1 MKRILNITLWVVILA
16 GIMVLLS
23 FINAEKKKITCKSFD
38 VVIEYHDSDPMI
50 SPGYVEEIVY
60 SDFDSLIGKKLSE
73 IDLTAIEKRVN
84 EIPFV
89 QSAEVYASLFGN
101 MKINAIQRQPILR
114 VINSKNKSFYIDKTG
129 AAVPVRSGFSC
140 RMVVASG
147 NIKLDYTDLENPNEE
162 KPLGA
167 DKKLI
172 DDLYI
177 LASYING
184 NEFLKAQ
191 IEQIYVSKS
200 KEFEL
205 VPKVG
210 RQVIYF
216 GGIDNMEKKFSNLI
230 AFYNKGINKK
240 GWDKYKSINLKFD
253 NQVVCAKK

>member
-1 MKRILNITLWVVILA
+1 MKRVLNITLWIVIMA

-38 VVIEYHDSDPMI
+38 VVIEYNDSDPMI
-50 SPGYVEEIVY
+50 SPDYVEKIVY
-60 SDFDSLIGKKLSE
+60 SDFDSLIGRKLSE
-73 IDLTAIEKRVN
+73 IDLVSIEKRVN

-89 QSAEVYASLFGN
+89 QSAEVYTSLFGN
-101 MKINAIQRQPILR
+101 MKIKAVQRQPILR

-140 RMVVASG
+140 RTVVASG
-147 NIKLDYTDLENPNEE
+147 NIRLNYSDLENVNEG
-162 KPLGA
+162 KPKDA
-167 DKKLI
+167 DKNLI
-172 DDLYI
+172 NDLYT
-177 LASYING
+177 LANYING

-191 IEQIYVSKS
+191 IEQVYVNKS

-216 GGIDNMEKKFSNLI
+216 GGIDNMEKKFGNLI
-230 AFYNKGINKK
+230 AFYDKAINKK
-240 GWDKYKSINLKFD
+240 GWDKYKTINLKFE